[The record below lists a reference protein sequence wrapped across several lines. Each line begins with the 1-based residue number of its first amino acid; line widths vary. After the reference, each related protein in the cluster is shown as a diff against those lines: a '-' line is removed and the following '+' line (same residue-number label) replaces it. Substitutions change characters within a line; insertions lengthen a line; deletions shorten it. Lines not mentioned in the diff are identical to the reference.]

1 MAFSLFLQLY
11 GCAETC
17 ERARALLENL
27 PQIRR
32 IDGKNTRLLILLSSP
47 ISEGEFTFSTQKKR
61 HQRLFLLP
69 LMPIVYTFSRNGS
82 PLSL

>member
-32 IDGKNTRLLILLSSP
+32 IDGKNTKLLLLLSSP
-47 ISEGEFTFSTQKKR
+47 ISEGEFLSVLRKSGISGFSFYR
-61 HQRLFLLP
+61 
-69 LMPIVYTFSRNGS
+69 
-82 PLSL
+82 

>member
-32 IDGKNTRLLILLSSP
+32 IDGKKNQASPSALIAHFRRRVS
-47 ISEGEFTFSTQKKR
+47 FSTQKKR

-69 LMPIVYTFSRNGS
+69 LMPIVYAFSRNGS

>member
-32 IDGKNTRLLILLSSP
+32 IDGKNTRLLL
-47 ISEGEFTFSTQKKR
+47 ISEGEFLSVLRKSGISGFSFYR
-61 HQRLFLLP
+61 
-69 LMPIVYTFSRNGS
+69 
-82 PLSL
+82 

>member
-27 PQIRR
+27 PQI
-32 IDGKNTRLLILLSSP
+32 DGKNTRLLLLLSSP
-47 ISEGEFTFSTQKKR
+47 ISEGEFLSVLRKSGISGFSFYR
-61 HQRLFLLP
+61 
-69 LMPIVYTFSRNGS
+69 
-82 PLSL
+82 